1 MVQIKLGLRKKIT
14 FLCIVIAVVLCLGSC
29 LGGYFMFRQSTY
41 QTYNTFAYGVA
52 YHALD
57 YIDGDHIIDY
67 LNGRPIDEDYETM
80 QKELCRLVKHHSL
93 GSIYIAKIA
102 PAEKTITNI
111 FDTRI
116 TQAENPEI
124 FAIGVVDPLAVNVD
138 DLCRI
143 LETKKPVDNYF
154 IHSSSFGYVTS
165 AILPILNNKDEVV
178 ALLTVDMPMPTI
190 IARLQNY
197 LKMIIAITAISV
209 SIMMALYLIYL
220 QHYLIEPIQ
229 KLTLNAASFAANHNS
244 FSNSIEEFKTGD
256 EIETLAR
263 SFVKMGED
271 IQQYISNLASVT
283 AERERIATELN
294 IAEQIQSDM
303 LPRIF
308 PPYPDCDSFNIYAT
322 MDPAK
327 EVGGDFYDFFLID
340 PDHVGL
346 VMADV
351 SGKGVPA
358 ALFMVISKTL
368 IKNSALAGGTPK
380 EIMEHVNQQLC
391 ENNDASMFVTVWFG
405 ILELSTGIIT
415 AVNAGHE
422 KPVVKPKDGDFEYLR
437 DKHGL
442 IMAAM
447 DIARYKEYTI
457 QLQPGDRL
465 FLYTDGLL
473 EATNSSDELYGEERA
488 LTSLN
493 QHKDE
498 TLQDLLKSVRKDV
511 DEFVSDAPQFDDL
524 TMMVLEYYGSEK

>member
-1 MVQIKLGLRKKIT
+1 
-14 FLCIVIAVVLCLGSC
+14 
-29 LGGYFMFRQSTY
+29 
-41 QTYNTFAYGVA
+41 
-52 YHALD
+52 
-57 YIDGDHIIDY
+57 
-67 LNGRPIDEDYETM
+67 
-80 QKELCRLVKHHSL
+80 
-93 GSIYIAKIA
+93 
-102 PAEKTITNI
+102 
-111 FDTRI
+111 
-116 TQAENPEI
+116 
-124 FAIGVVDPLAVNVD
+124 
-138 DLCRI
+138 
-143 LETKKPVDNYF
+143 
-154 IHSSSFGYVTS
+154 
-165 AILPILNNKDEVV
+165 
-178 ALLTVDMPMPTI
+178 
-190 IARLQNY
+190 
-197 LKMIIAITAISV
+197 
-209 SIMMALYLIYL
+209 
-220 QHYLIEPIQ
+220 
-229 KLTLNAASFAANHNS
+229 
-244 FSNSIEEFKTGD
+244 
-256 EIETLAR
+256 
-263 SFVKMGED
+263 
-271 IQQYISNLASVT
+271 
-283 AERERIATELN
+283 
-294 IAEQIQSDM
+294 
-303 LPRIF
+303 
-308 PPYPDCDSFNIYAT
+308 
-322 MDPAK
+322 
-327 EVGGDFYDFFLID
+327 
-340 PDHVGL
+340 
-346 VMADV
+346 MADV